1 MRELLNYTIQK
12 IDSGKPALLFIH
24 PLGADLHFWDE
35 CIALLS
41 PHRTCIACDLR
52 SAGESMRSIGP
63 VSVEECVGDLERLRS
78 TLNIDRVILVGC
90 AIGSMIATA
99 YADQHPGRTSAL
111 ILSNPGPRIEPAAGA
126 ALEDRAARVQ
136 AGGMQAILPDAVDNA
151 FHRQPKDKR
160 YDDYMDRFSRQD
172 AAAYA
177 QSARGFAG
185 LDVTQAL
192 QRVACP
198 TLLVAARHD
207 RLLPPAVASQTRELL
222 PRSEYAILEQA
233 AHFAPFQRPVEFTE
247 LILDFIAG
255 NGL

>member
-1 MRELLNYTIQK
+1 MREQLNYTIHTA
-12 IDSGKPALLFIH
+12 DTGKPALLFIH

-35 CIALLS
+35 CVALLS

-52 SAGESMRSIGP
+52 SAGESMRSAGP
-63 VSVEECVGDLERLRS
+63 VSAEECVGDLDRLRS
-78 TLNIDRVILVGC
+78 MLNIDKVILVGC
-90 AIGSMIATA
+90 AIGSMIAAA
-99 YADQHPGRTSAL
+99 YADQNPGHTSAL
-111 ILSNPGPRIEPAAGA
+111 ILSNPASRIEPAAGA
-126 ALEDRAARVQ
+126 ALEDRADRVQ
-136 AGGMQAILPDAVDNA
+136 AAGMHAILPEAVDNA
-151 FHRQPKDKR
+151 FHKQPKDKR
-160 YDDYMDRFSRQD
+160 YNDYMDRFSRQD

-177 QSARGFAG
+177 QSARGFAA

-192 QRVACP
+192 QRLACP

-207 RLLPPAVASQTRELL
+207 RLLPPEVASKARELI